1 MNEPISKDAWVALP
15 SEAQVR
21 AEMPPGTKT
30 PYDFTFLP
38 NMTRLLMAHPRLGLS
53 FRKHFSEVMFKQG
66 ALSRQEKELVA
77 AVTAAA
83 QDCHY

>member
-1 MNEPISKDAWVALP
+1 MDEQAKSDAWVALP

-21 AEMPPGTKT
+21 ADMPAGAKT
-30 PYDFTFLP
+30 PYDFEFLP

-53 FRKHFSEVMFKQG
+53 FRRHFSEVMFKPG
-66 ALSRQEKELVA
+66 VLSRQEKELVA